1 MNINA
6 TLILQSIAMMI
17 FVWFC
22 MKFIWPPLL
31 KAMDERRERIA
42 EGLAAS
48 DRAEKELE
56 KAKVEVDAQIREARD
71 KAGEIVDQANQ
82 RHSQI
87 VDQAKEDA
95 TAERK
100 RQVTAAEADI
110 TTSALRALC
119 SSARLTG
126 PPPISP
132 PSTRSL
138 PSRASSRSAMLRT
151 GDFTTA
157 LKCSPA
163 SRSVHSTSMVPAP
176 TSIVRIL
183 VMGGSP
189 RRDWPSGPPGRA
201 LEKLLLSKEKNLSL
215 IHISEPTRLC

>member
-48 DRAEKELE
+48 DMAEKELE
-56 KAKVEVDAQIREARD
+56 AAKITVEEQIREARD

-82 RHSQI
+82 RHTQI
-87 VDQAKEDA
+87 VDQAKDDA
-95 TAERK
+95 VAERN

-110 TTSALRALC
+110 VQAANQAREELR
-119 SSARLTG
+119 
-126 PPPISP
+126 
-132 PSTRSL
+132 STVASL
-138 PSRASSRSAMLRT
+138 AVLGASQ
-151 GDFTTA
+151 
-157 LKCSPA
+157 
-163 SRSVHSTSMVPAP
+163 
-176 TSIVRIL
+176 I
-183 VMGGSP
+183 
-189 RRDWPSGPPGRA
+189 
-201 LEKLLLSKEKNLSL
+201 LEKEVDADTHRELLDKL
-215 IHISEPTRLC
+215 IREI

>member
-48 DRAEKELE
+48 DLADKELAA
-56 KAKVEVDAQIREARD
+56 AKVKVDEQINGARE

-82 RHSQI
+82 RHTQI
-87 VDQAKEDA
+87 VDQAKDDA
-95 TAERK
+95 ITERG

-110 TTSALRALC
+110 AQAANQAREELR
-119 SSARLTG
+119 SSVA
-126 PPPISP
+126 
-132 PSTRSL
+132 SL
-138 PSRASSRSAMLRT
+138 AVLGASQ
-151 GDFTTA
+151 
-157 LKCSPA
+157 
-163 SRSVHSTSMVPAP
+163 
-176 TSIVRIL
+176 IL
-183 VMGGSP
+183 GKEVDADTH
-189 RRDWPSGPPGRA
+189 RELLD
-201 LEKLLLSKEKNLSL
+201 KLITE
-215 IHISEPTRLC
+215 I

>member
-48 DRAEKELE
+48 DRAEKELQ
-56 KAKVEVDAQIREARD
+56 KAKVEVDAQISEARD

-95 TAERK
+95 TAERN

-110 TTSALRALC
+110 TQSANQAREELR
-119 SSARLTG
+119 SSVA
-126 PPPISP
+126 
-132 PSTRSL
+132 SL
-138 PSRASSRSAMLRT
+138 AVLGASQ
-151 GDFTTA
+151 
-157 LKCSPA
+157 
-163 SRSVHSTSMVPAP
+163 
-176 TSIVRIL
+176 I
-183 VMGGSP
+183 
-189 RRDWPSGPPGRA
+189 
-201 LEKLLLSKEKNLSL
+201 LEKEVNAETHRELLDKL
-215 IHISEPTRLC
+215 IAEI